1 MLGKTRV
8 AGGRDESPAVDDD
21 SQSYDALSQRRRT
34 NCREADRR
42 SCERPA
48 AVARRVEAWGCW
60 RSGAA
65 ESRSRGWPLLRAT
78 VLPVA
83 CRRVGSMVLPPSEP
97 ERRELDRESSLLPV
111 FSALAVLASE
121 FGERKRGG
129 FRFLAPRTRPVRHR
143 PAGRYRSRRLL
154 LARAATTR
162 RRRAWNGQVGRKSCP
177 PAPPI
182 AAMCW
187 AACRRARSRLRGA
200 VCDPPRRSN
209 QPRSGLLCQFLAG
222 RRRRD
227 MDHSGVLIASRLL
240 APVVRRAGKTHVFA
254 LGGLLFGSNVP
265 EHRLNVV
272 VEPGGVWPSFGN
284 PGATGR
290 GGARGACDT
299 ARFLVEDGW
308 VTDAQVRRLR
318 EKRMAGKMLA
328 AGR

>member
-1 MLGKTRV
+1 MAGTSRQPLTMIPRATTPSARGV
-8 AGGRDESPAVDDD
+8 ARTAERRTEGPAN
-21 SQSYDALSQRRRT
+21 ARRRSPGGS
-34 NCREADRR
+34 RR
-42 SCERPA
+42 GGAGE
-48 AVARRVEAWGCW
+48 VARRKAAAAGGHYYGRRSSPSPVVVSAAWFFLLLNLKDESWTAKVPCCRFSLPLRFW
-60 RSGAA
+60 R
-65 ESRSRGWPLLRAT
+65 RN
-78 VLPVA
+78 
-83 CRRVGSMVLPPSEP
+83 
-97 ERRELDRESSLLPV
+97 
-111 FSALAVLASE
+111 LAS
-121 FGERKRGG
+121 GSAAVSV
-129 FRFLAPRTRPVRHR
+129 FLAPRTRPVRHR
-143 PAGRYRSRRLL
+143 CAGRYRSRRLL

-162 RRRAWNGQVGRKSCP
+162 RRRAWDGQVGRKSCP

-200 VCDPPRRSN
+200 VRDPPRRSN